1 MCKLLL
7 ASTLFFLAMSSVNLA
22 LLTLARSGWITS
34 RILNH
39 YNFTIYFL
47 ERSLFE
53 MNFLAL
59 ITTVIYLSIKIY
71 INPTLNVLN

>member
-22 LLTLARSGWITS
+22 LLTLARSGWMTS

-39 YNFTIYFL
+39 FDFTIYFL